1 MQYRETV
8 ECGTRK
14 SFNTLIVGGEETV
27 PGEWPWVALLRYR
40 DDNMRCGGVL
50 ISARHVLTAAHCV
63 TEELV
68 EVVLGEHD
76 LNTTHDCLDPDYG
89 CNEKGAKCEEDNM
102 CAPASVV
109 VKGTVRLLSSE
120 NQIIGTRNT
129 AL

>member
-1 MQYRETV
+1 M
-8 ECGTRK
+8 
-14 SFNTLIVGGEETV
+14 

-89 CNEKGAKCEEDNM
+89 CNEKGARCGIM

-109 VKGTVRLLSSE
+109 VKETVRLLSSE
-120 NQIIGTRNT
+120 NQI
-129 AL
+129 